1 MAVFDSNPA
10 AEAMAQVAADFERR
24 AALYQELQGRMTALT
39 VTESSS
45 CGRISVT
52 VDANGVPTAVN
63 LSASTRGMD
72 PAVVS
77 AEIMS
82 CLRRAQ
88 SKLRAQ
94 VTELVHNTVG
104 DDPAGAAIV
113 ERFVQQFPDSEP
125 SETASPEYPAPSY
138 APPPV
143 PPTYTQT
150 PSEPTEPAP
159 WGSPPP
165 PPSPPRSRKPNRE
178 QIVTPD
184 DPDPEDEYYRRKSW
198 LV

>member
-1 MAVFDSNPA
+1 MAGFDPSRA
-10 AEAMAQVAADFERR
+10 VEDFAQMAADFERQANR
-24 AALYQELQGRMTALT
+24 FQELQRRMTVLA

-45 CGRISVT
+45 GGRVSVT
-52 VDANGVPTAVN
+52 VDGNGVPTAID

-77 AEIMS
+77 AEIMA

-88 SKLRAQ
+88 AKLRAQ
-94 VTELVHNTVG
+94 VTEMVQDTVG
-104 DDPAGAAIV
+104 GDDAAGAAII
-113 ERFVQQFPDSEP
+113 ERFAEQFPDPEP
-125 SETASPEYPAPSY
+125 TETAPPEYSAPPPSY

-143 PPTYTQT
+143 PPAHPSTQQGPAAPSGGST
-150 PSEPTEPAP
+150 PTA
-159 WGSPPP
+159 
-165 PPSPPRSRKPNRE
+165 RSRKPNRD

-184 DPDPEDEYYRRKSW
+184 EPDPDEEYYRKSW

>member
-1 MAVFDSNPA
+1 MVGFDPSRAVEDF
-10 AEAMAQVAADFERR
+10 AQRAADFERQANR
-24 AALYQELQGRMTALT
+24 FQELQGRMTAL
-39 VTESSS
+39 VATESSS
-45 CGRISVT
+45 GGRVSVT
-52 VDANGVPTAVN
+52 VDGNGVPTAID

-88 SKLRAQ
+88 ARLRAQ
-94 VTELVHNTVG
+94 VAEMVQDTVG
-104 DDPAGAAIV
+104 DDAAGAAIV
-113 ERFVQQFPDSEP
+113 ERFAKQFPDPDPTEAGP
-125 SETASPEYPAPSY
+125 PAYTAPPPSY

-143 PPTYTQT
+143 P
-150 PSEPTEPAP
+150 SADFSTEPGPAAP
-159 WGSPPP
+159 ASEVSTPTA
-165 PPSPPRSRKPNRE
+165 RSRKPNRD

-184 DPDPEDEYYRRKSW
+184 EPDPDEEYYRKSW